1 MRSLAR
7 FCFSNRWLV
16 LGAWVLMLVAL
27 FIIQSV
33 GASEYRT
40 DFELPGSESQ
50 DALDLLEERGATDRT
65 GVSSQIVFKADQG
78 VDDPAVQQRME
89 QFFDDVLGAAE
100 GLSIQSPY
108 EPGNEFQVAPDGQ
121 LAYAELNF
129 SDRDEEA
136 YADDAE
142 AIKDIWREIDVEG
155 LQVELGGDIF
165 GEFED
170 PTEVY
175 GLIAAVI
182 ILLIAFGTILAMA
195 LPIVTALCGV
205 ACGIFVIALFTNIL
219 AVPEF
224 TPIVATL
231 IGIGV
236 GIDYALLIV
245 TRHRAGV
252 HDGLEPREAAALAL
266 DTSGR
271 AVIFAGI
278 TVVISLLGL
287 FMMNLDF
294 MRSVALS
301 AMAAVLFTM
310 AASITLLPAFFG
322 FIGDNIDRPNLRD
335 MTGFPT
341 RIWRPGVS
349 PVKRLIA
356 LVVTVVFFWVFIISY
371 IVLGARNLIG
381 GKPGEPGMQ
390 YESRRAMER
399 SFWYRWSR
407 VIQRFPWPAMILSG
421 ALLIVMTIPVF
432 SMRLGFSDA
441 GNRPE
446 TDTTRR
452 AYDLLSDGFGPGFN
466 APVTLLVDARGAE
479 STDPAVLEGA
489 AETVRQTPGV
499 AAVGPQVMLGDSGL
513 VLINVYPDSAP
524 QDKETTDLVHRL
536 RNNTV
541 PHVVGETGVDIY
553 VDGLPGAV
561 VDFSDYTEE
570 RLPWFVG
577 AVLLLSFVLLLTV
590 FHSVIVPIKA
600 VIMNL
605 LSIGAAFGLTIAVFQ
620 WGFGD
625 ELVGLGKEGPIEAWG
640 PMFIFAIVFGL
651 SMDYEVFLLT
661 RVREEY
667 DRNGGDNGA
676 AVADGLAATG
686 RVISA
691 AALIMVCVFGSFMV
705 GDDRSIKM
713 IGFALASAIFI
724 DATVVRLILV
734 PSAMELMGRANW
746 WAPDWLVRFLPTIR
760 VDAEPE
766 ASPAGGGGG
775 GGS

>member
-1 MRSLAR
+1 MRRLAR
-7 FCFSNRWLV
+7 FCFTNRWLV
-16 LGAWVLMLVAL
+16 LASWIGLIIGLIVLSQVA
-27 FIIQSV
+27 
-33 GASEYRT
+33 GGEYRT

-50 DALDLLEERGATDRT
+50 AALDLLEERGATDRT
-65 GVSSQIVFKADQG
+65 GVSTQIVFKAEQG
-78 VDDPAVQQRME
+78 IDDPEVRATME
-89 QFFDDVLGAAE
+89 QFFEDVLGTAE
-100 GLSIQSPY
+100 NLSLASPY
-108 EPGNEFQVAPDGQ
+108 EPGNEIQIADDRQ
-121 LAYAELNF
+121 IAYAELNF
-129 SDRDEEA
+129 GDREQEA
-136 YADDAE
+136 YIEDAE
-142 AIKDIWREIDVEG
+142 RIREIWAEIDVQG
-155 LQVELGGDIF
+155 LQVELGGDVF
-165 GEFED
+165 ATFED
-170 PTEVY
+170 PSEFY

-205 ACGIFVIALFTNIL
+205 TCGILIIALLTRVL

-245 TRHRAGV
+245 SRHRSAV
-252 HDGLEPREAAALAL
+252 HDGMEPREAAALAI

-271 AVIFAGI
+271 AVLFAGL

-301 AMAAVLFTM
+301 AMLAVLFTM
-310 AASITLLPAFFG
+310 AGSITLLPAFLG
-322 FIGDNIDRPNLRD
+322 FVGENIDRPNLQD
-335 MTGFPT
+335 MVSYPSRVWRSGVVFWK
-341 RIWRPGVS
+341 RIV
-349 PVKRLIA
+349 A
-356 LVVTVVFFWVFIISY
+356 LVVSVAFFWVFIISF
-371 IVLGARNLIG
+371 VLMGIRKLIG
-381 GKPGEPGMQ
+381 GKPAEAGMQ
-390 YESRRAMER
+390 YESRTALER

-407 VIQRFPWPAMILSG
+407 VIQKYPWPAMILSG
-421 ALLIVMTIPVF
+421 ALLIVLTIPVF
-432 SMRLGFSDA
+432 SMRLGFADA
-441 GNRPE
+441 GNRLE

-452 AYDLLSDGFGPGFN
+452 AYDLLADAYGPGFN
-466 APVTLLVDARGAE
+466 GPVVLLADISEATPNPELLTGA
-479 STDPAVLEGA
+479 V
-489 AETVRQTPGV
+489 ETVRQTEGV
-499 AAVGPQVMLGDSGL
+499 AEVSPPILLGDTGL
-513 VLINVYPDSAP
+513 ALINVFPTSAP
-524 QDKETTDLVHRL
+524 QDEETTELVHRL

-541 PHVVGETGVDIY
+541 PHVTSETGAEIY
-553 VDGLPGAV
+553 VSGLPGAV

-577 AVLLLSFVLLLTV
+577 AVLLLSFILLLTV
-590 FHSVIVPIKA
+590 FHSVVVPIKA

-620 WGFGD
+620 WGIGGS
-625 ELVGLGKEGPIEAWG
+625 LIGLGKEGPVEAWG

-667 DRNGGDNGA
+667 DRNGRNNGA

-691 AALIMVCVFGSFMV
+691 AALIMVCVFGSFMI
-705 GDDRSIKM
+705 GDDRSIKL

-724 DATVVRLILV
+724 DATIVRLILV
-734 PSAMELMGRANW
+734 PSAMELMGNANW
-746 WAPDWLVRFLPTIR
+746 WAPQWLIKRLPTIR

-766 ASPAGGGGG
+766 PTPAGGG
-775 GGS
+775 S

>member
-7 FCFSNRWLV
+7 LCFTRRWLV
-16 LGAWVLMLVAL
+16 LLSWVLLIVGLIILAQVA
-27 FIIQSV
+27 S
-33 GASEYRT
+33 GEYRT

-50 DALDLLEERGATDRT
+50 DALDLLTERGPLDRT
-65 GVSSQIVFKADQG
+65 GISTQIVFKADQG
-78 VDDPAVQQRME
+78 IDDPAVRQRME
-89 QFFDDVLGAAE
+89 QFFRDIGGAVE
-100 GLSIQSPY
+100 NLSIAMPY
-108 EPGNEFQVAPDGQ
+108 APENSFQVNDDRTI
-121 LAYAELNF
+121 AYAELNLG
-129 SDRDEEA
+129 DRSEEE

-142 AIKDIWREIDVEG
+142 KIKALWHEINVEG

-170 PTEVY
+170 PSEFY

-195 LPIVTALCGV
+195 LPILTAICGV
-205 ACGIFVIALFTNIL
+205 TCGILIIALLTRVL

-245 TRHRAGV
+245 SRHRTAI
-252 HDGLEPREAAALAL
+252 HDGKSPVEAISLAI

-271 AVIFAGI
+271 AVLFAGL

-301 AMAAVLFTM
+301 AMMAVLFTM
-310 AASITLLPAFFG
+310 AASVTLLPAFLG
-322 FIGDNIDRPNLRD
+322 FVGENIDRPNLVD
-335 MTGFPT
+335 MVSFPT
-341 RIWRPGVS
+341 RIYRANVVWW
-349 PVKRLIA
+349 KRIVA
-356 LVVTVVFFWVFIISY
+356 LVVTVAFFWVFIISF
-371 IVLGARNLIG
+371 VLMAIRKLIG
-381 GKPGEPGMQ
+381 GKADEAGMQ
-390 YESRRAMER
+390 YESRTAMER

-407 VIQRFPWPAMILSG
+407 VIQKYPWPAMILSG
-421 ALLIVMTIPVF
+421 ALLIVLAIPVF
-432 SMRLGFSDA
+432 SMNLGFSDA
-441 GNRPE
+441 GNRLE

-452 AYDLLSDGFGPGFN
+452 AYDLLSEAFGPGFN
-466 APVTLLVDARGAE
+466 APVLLVVDLSTVEQDDAA
-479 STDPAVLEGA
+479 LETLT
-489 AETVRQTPGV
+489 ETVRQTQGV
-499 AAVGPQVMLGDSGL
+499 AEVAPPVVLEPFGL
-513 VLINVYPDSAP
+513 ALINVFPDSAP
-524 QDKETTDLVHRL
+524 QDEETKQVVHRL
-536 RNNTV
+536 RNNAI
-541 PHVVGETGVDIY
+541 PHATSETGLRVL
-553 VDGLPGAV
+553 VSGLPGAV
-561 VDFSDYTEE
+561 VDFSDYTSD
-570 RLPWFVG
+570 RLPWFIG
-577 AVLLLSFVLLLTV
+577 AVLLLSFLLLLTV
-590 FHSVIVPIKA
+590 FHSVVVPIKA

-605 LSIGAAFGLTIAVFQ
+605 LSIGAAFGLTVVVFQ
-620 WGFGD
+620 WGVGD
-625 ELVGLGKEGPIEAWG
+625 NLVGLGKEGPIEAWG

-667 DRNGGDNGA
+667 DRNGRDNGA

-691 AALIMVCVFGSFMV
+691 AALIMVCVFGSFMI

-713 IGFALASAIFI
+713 IGFALAAAIFI
-724 DATVVRLILV
+724 DATIVRLILV
-734 PSAMELMGRANW
+734 PSAMELMGKANW
-746 WAPDWLVRFLPTIR
+746 WAPQWLVKRLPTIR

-766 ASPAGGGGG
+766 TSPAG
-775 GGS
+775 S

>member
-7 FCFSNRWLV
+7 FCFTNRWLV
-16 LGAWVLMLVAL
+16 VAAWIGLIVGLFVLEA
-27 FIIQSV
+27 V
-33 GASEYRT
+33 GAGEYRT

-50 DALDLLEERGATDRT
+50 AALDLLEERGATDRT

-78 VDDPAVQQRME
+78 IDDPEVRATME
-89 QFFDDVLGAAE
+89 QFFADVLASADN
-100 GLSIQSPY
+100 LSIQSPY
-108 EPGNEFQVAPDGQ
+108 EPGNEFQIGPNRQ
-121 LAYAELNF
+121 IAYAELNF
-129 SDRDEEA
+129 GDREQEA
-136 YADDAE
+136 YAQDADR
-142 AIKDIWREIDVEG
+142 IKEIWRGVQLDG

-165 GEFED
+165 ASFED
-170 PTEVY
+170 PSEFY

-205 ACGIFVIALFTNIL
+205 GCGILIIGLLTNVL

-245 TRHRAGV
+245 TRHRQGV
-252 HDGLEPREAAALAL
+252 HDGLAPREAVALAI

-271 AVIFAGI
+271 AVLFAGM

-301 AMAAVLFTM
+301 AMLAVLFTM
-310 AASITLLPAFFG
+310 AASITLLPAFLG
-322 FIGDNIDRPNLRD
+322 FVGENIDRPNLRD
-335 MTGFPT
+335 LVSFPS
-341 RIWRPGVS
+341 RIWRPNVVGWKRVIAMLVS
-349 PVKRLIA
+349 VA
-356 LVVTVVFFWVFIISY
+356 FFPIFLISY
-371 IVLGARNLIG
+371 GLMGARRLIG
-381 GKPGEPGMQ
+381 GKPGEPGTQ
-390 YESRRAMER
+390 YAGRAALER

-407 VIQRFPWPAMILSG
+407 VIQRYPWPAMLLSG
-421 ALLIVMTIPVF
+421 TLLIVLAIPVF
-432 SMRLGFSDA
+432 SMRLGFADA
-441 GNRPE
+441 GNRLE
-446 TDTTRR
+446 SDTTRR
-452 AYDLLSDGFGPGFN
+452 AYDLLADAFGPGFN
-466 APVTLLVDARGAE
+466 APVTLLVDTSG
-479 STDPAVLEGA
+479 STADPALIDGA
-489 AETVRQTPGV
+489 VETIRQTQGV
-499 AAVGPQVMLGDSGL
+499 ASVGPPIVLGDAGL
-513 VLINVYPDSAP
+513 VLIRVFEDSAP
-524 QDKETTDLVHRL
+524 QDKETDQLVHRL

-541 PHVVGETGVDIY
+541 PHVAGETGTKIY
-553 VDGLPGAV
+553 VDGYPGAV
-561 VDFSDYTEE
+561 VDFSDYTSA
-570 RLPWFVG
+570 RLPWFIG
-577 AVLLLSFVLLLTV
+577 AVLLLSFILLLTV
-590 FHSVIVPIKA
+590 FHSMVVPLKA

-620 WGFGD
+620 WGIGGS
-625 ELVGLGKEGPIEAWG
+625 LIGLGKEGPVEAWG

-667 DRNGGDNGA
+667 DRNGEDNGA

-691 AALIMVCVFGSFMV
+691 AALIMVSVFGSFMI
-705 GDDRSIKM
+705 GDDRSIKL
-713 IGFALASAIFI
+713 IGFALASAILI

-734 PSAMELMGRANW
+734 PAAMELMGRANW
-746 WAPDWLVRFLPTIR
+746 WAPQWLVRRLPTIR
-760 VDAEPE
+760 VDADVQAAE
-766 ASPAGGGGG
+766 SLGG
-775 GGS
+775 GGSS